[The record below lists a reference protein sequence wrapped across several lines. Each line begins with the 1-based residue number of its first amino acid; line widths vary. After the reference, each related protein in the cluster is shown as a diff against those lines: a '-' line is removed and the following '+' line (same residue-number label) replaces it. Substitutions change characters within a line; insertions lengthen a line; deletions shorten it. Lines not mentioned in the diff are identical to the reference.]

1 MADFAINGAL
11 FPQDPN
17 ALKERLGERF
27 DPSKNYPQLE
37 GVLNIPADAAYAFAE
52 YVMQGKPIGD
62 RQEIPVAI
70 SGWKRKSAAGK
81 AYLSLSFKPHYKYEK
96 SEEGDGPAKA
106 ADKAAESLADATGG
120 NVLDD
125 LDIPF

>member
-11 FPQDPN
+11 FAQNPDE
-17 ALKERLGERF
+17 LKKRLGDKF
-27 DPSKNYPQLE
+27 DSSKNYPQLE
-37 GVLNIPADAAYAFAE
+37 GVLNFKADEAFAFAE

-70 SGWKRKSAAGK
+70 SGWKRTSNAGN
-81 AYLSLSFKPHYKYEK
+81 AYLSLSFKPHWKYEK
-96 SEEGDGPAKA
+96 AEGDADKAAAKA
-106 ADKAAESLADATGG
+106 ADSLADATSG

-125 LDIPF
+125 LDILF